1 MDWIKSF
8 QKAVDYVEEHIC
20 EPVDYKRIAQEMNV
34 SSFYFQKI
42 FPYYAVLQSENISA
56 AAGLLLPEANCFRRT
71 KKLSTLL

>member
-42 FPYYAVLQSENISA
+42 FSILCGFTVGEYIRSRRLALAGSE
-56 AAGLLLPEANCFRRT
+56 LLSRT